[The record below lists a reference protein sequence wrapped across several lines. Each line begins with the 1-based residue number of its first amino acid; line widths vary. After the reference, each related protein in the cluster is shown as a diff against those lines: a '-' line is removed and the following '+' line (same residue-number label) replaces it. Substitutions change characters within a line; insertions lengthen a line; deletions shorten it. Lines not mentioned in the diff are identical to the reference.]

1 MNARRPVIYALVAL
15 LIAAAA
21 GAVCAEAPEA
31 GGRERH
37 WYLVRATKEFEAR
50 RFGQAL
56 VSFEAAARLAEE
68 PFPDDALR
76 QWGIAASE
84 AGWPLAAYVRL
95 RQYQAA
101 VPAAPDREA
110 LQARIVKAR
119 RTLLATAAR
128 QSRVIVLTE
137 TRPSWESPGER
148 QIIRL
153 VARRGRATVEALSG
167 ARVAAP
173 TWERAGEI
181 EESAYVALVSQLLDS
196 PALLEEWPPQ
206 VLDPNESGPRRAVVL
221 RLVLGEEERVRQA
234 LRGEPYESLAAV
246 AQTIFEFSRTVPL
259 SPPGKEEGT
268 GRP

>member
-68 PFPDDALR
+68 PLPDDALR
-76 QWGIAASE
+76 RWGIAASE
-84 AGWPLAAYVRL
+84 AGWPLSAYVRL

-110 LQARIVKAR
+110 LQTRIVKAR
-119 RTLLATAAR
+119 RTLLATAVR

-137 TRPSWESPGER
+137 TRPSWESPGDR

-246 AQTIFEFSRTVPL
+246 AQTIFEFSRTVSL
-259 SPPGKEEGT
+259 SPPEKEERA